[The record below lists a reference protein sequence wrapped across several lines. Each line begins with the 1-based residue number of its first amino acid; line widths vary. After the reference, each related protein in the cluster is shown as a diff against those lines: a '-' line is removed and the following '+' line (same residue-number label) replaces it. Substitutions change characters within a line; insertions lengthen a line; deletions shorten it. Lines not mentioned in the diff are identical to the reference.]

1 MWLETFDFV
10 TFGSVILCAAAIKM
24 ADDFLDYDQ
33 DKASGSNNFTNIL
46 GKGLPIY
53 AMLLL
58 GLAINLNP
66 SLCLAL
72 FLASYGI
79 GMFHDLKQRFPSKLT
94 GLQECAL
101 SFLLGI
107 GICGWQTM
115 IFAFAF
121 TLAVQL
127 IDDCIDAR
135 TDQLSGYR
143 NFAHRL
149 GFVES
154 YMLAVLSLLISW
166 KIGELLFFP
175 VLTAVTVF
183 YGSLV
188 WLQRGRKYA

>member
-10 TFGSVILCAAAIKM
+10 TFVSVVLCAAAIKM

-33 DKASGSNNFTNIL
+33 DKAVGSNNLTVVL

-53 AMLLL
+53 AMLML

-66 SLCLAL
+66 PLCLAL

-79 GMFHDLKQRFPSKLT
+79 GMFHDLKSCFPSKLT
-94 GLQECAL
+94 GLQECVISL
-101 SFLLGI
+101 LLGI
-107 GICGWQTM
+107 GLCGWKHM
-115 IFAFAF
+115 IFAFTF
-121 TLAVQL
+121 MLAIQL

-143 NFAHRL
+143 NFAHCF
-149 GFVES
+149 GCVES

-166 KIGELLFFP
+166 RVGESLFLP
-175 VLTAVTVF
+175 VLSAAIIF
-183 YGSLV
+183 YVSLV
-188 WLQRGRKYA
+188 WFQRGRKYA